1 MLKKICQRCQGNGY
15 IKVKQSVENPTEE
28 VLQCPLCNSE
38 GEIIM
43 DKNTFEEE
51 RQRHRIKTERLM
63 LESEL
68 VKQLN
73 GVIKKLNDEVD
84 MLTKQKIYL
93 QSKLKEKQAIRAAKS
108 FSNEE
113 IWFYSDDFKLICEY
127 ADIEPGMVKKRT
139 FEAIERIRKKYA
151 KKDMSKMPGQWLYK
165 GETISRK
172 SSRRNSTMST
182 L

>member
-1 MLKKICQRCQGNGY
+1 MLKKICPRCQGNGY

-43 DKNTFEEE
+43 DKNTFEQE

-93 QSKLKEKQAIRAAKS
+93 QSKLKEKNK
-108 FSNEE
+108 N
-113 IWFYSDDFKLICEY
+113 D
-127 ADIEPGMVKKRT
+127 
-139 FEAIERIRKKYA
+139 
-151 KKDMSKMPGQWLYK
+151 
-165 GETISRK
+165 
-172 SSRRNSTMST
+172 
-182 L
+182 